1 VSAEPTGQSA
11 RGGHAGRVS
20 TGLILALA
28 VVSVVLV
35 GLDLVVERHPHFEPD
50 RWPGFYALCGAASCI
65 AAVGVALLL
74 RRIVL
79 RREGYHD
86 R

>member
-1 VSAEPTGQSA
+1 MPAEPTRPSE
-11 RGGHAGRVS
+11 RTRRVG

-28 VVSVVLV
+28 AASLLV
-35 GLDLVVERHPHFEPD
+35 FGLDFVVERHPYFEVE
-50 RWPGFYALCGAASCI
+50 RWPGFYGLAGAASCL
-65 AAVGVALLL
+65 AAIIVALLL

-79 RREGYHD
+79 RPEDYYD